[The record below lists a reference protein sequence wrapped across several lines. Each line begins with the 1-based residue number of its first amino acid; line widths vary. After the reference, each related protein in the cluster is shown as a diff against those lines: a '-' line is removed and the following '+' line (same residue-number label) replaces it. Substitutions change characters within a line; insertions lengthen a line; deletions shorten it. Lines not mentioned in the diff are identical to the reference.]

1 MERPPS
7 YSFSVKPAYKKLANH
22 GIEGVTE
29 SFAHLWNLKVMSSTQ
44 LYLWRALSDRIATKL
59 NLHKRGLT
67 LRDTLYALCGREEES
82 TSHILVSCKVSTT
95 VWNLC
100 NNWLG
105 ISLVNHN
112 ELINHFEQ
120 FWCICFNKEGNRLW
134 KSLWVSV
141 IWCIWNRVIFNQ
153 VKIDAVEIL
162 TMAQVQSWAWMRHK
176 VRKVKFSF
184 SDWILFPLICINMV
198 TK

>member
-1 MERPPS
+1 MGFLLEKGVVRVGKTYGRRFYVMLVTGFPTSRERGFIVMERPPS

-120 FWCICFNKEGNRLW
+120 F
-134 KSLWVSV
+134 
-141 IWCIWNRVIFNQ
+141 
-153 VKIDAVEIL
+153 
-162 TMAQVQSWAWMRHK
+162 
-176 VRKVKFSF
+176 
-184 SDWILFPLICINMV
+184 
-198 TK
+198 